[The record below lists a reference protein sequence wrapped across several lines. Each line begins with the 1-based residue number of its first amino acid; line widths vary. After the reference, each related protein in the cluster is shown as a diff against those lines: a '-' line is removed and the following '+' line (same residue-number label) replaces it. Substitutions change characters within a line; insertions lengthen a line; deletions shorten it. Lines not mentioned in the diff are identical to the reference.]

1 VPVTFD
7 TSDNA
12 ILVADDSV
20 TILTM
25 VSARL
30 ARAGYDVIT
39 AARGD
44 EALQLVRDRRP
55 RLTVLDVEMPGLDGI
70 EVTRQIRADAS
81 LAGIFV
87 ILLTGN
93 TRSEHITEGLAAGAD
108 AYVTKPFSPQ
118 ELESEIDRL
127 LGRRR

>member
-1 VPVTFD
+1 MQGNHAGFD
-7 TSDNA
+7 EA

-20 TILTM
+20 TILAM

-30 ARAGYDVIT
+30 GRGGHEVIT

-44 EALQLVRDRRP
+44 DALALARERHP
-55 RLTVLDVEMPGLDGI
+55 RLVVLDVEMPGLDGI
-70 EVTRQIRADAS
+70 EVTEQIRADPA
-81 LAGIFV
+81 LVGTLV

-93 TRSEHITEGLAAGAD
+93 ANPEHVNAGMVAGAD

-118 ELESEIDRL
+118 ALELEIDRL
-127 LGRRR
+127 LGRS